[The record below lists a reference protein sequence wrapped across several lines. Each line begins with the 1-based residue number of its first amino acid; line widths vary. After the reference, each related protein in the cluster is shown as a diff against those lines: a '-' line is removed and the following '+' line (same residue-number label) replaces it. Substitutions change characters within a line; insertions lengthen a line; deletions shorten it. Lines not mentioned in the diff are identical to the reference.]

1 MADYRQEQPDNAQQ
15 PPQQEERT
23 PGRGG
28 LFLRRLGTLLVT
40 ALIVLGIVAVSMMG
54 DGKALDRVRRWLN
67 YGSVAEEDRYTFAA
81 DANNRYG
88 QIGEYLVVLSQNYI
102 QFLEDSGTAYRTVEE
117 LGLSQPALDT
127 GGGLA
132 VAYDVGGQNLFVVS
146 PEETRLELSLPEG
159 YGYISARLND
169 SGWLA
174 VTSEKSGYRGAV
186 TVYNDT
192 QELVYEVDLSS
203 QFVVDACVTDDCRSV
218 VVVTYGEENGAFC
231 TQLTWYDLTE
241 EEPAQVASLANH
253 VGFDLGQAGEVY
265 VSVSDSEVAFVGGS
279 GGVVGGYSFG
289 GQYLQDYAFGDDFTA
304 LFLTRYQA
312 GSIGTIVLLDSQGN
326 LLGAMD
332 ISDEILDIDA
342 AGDYLAVLQSNALVL
357 YHRDLTEY
365 SSLEDTDYASHVLM
379 DGDGSAVVIGGNE
392 AWRYLP

>member
-132 VAYDVGGQNLFVVS
+132 VAYHVGGQNLFGVS
-146 PEETRLELSLPEG
+146 PGETRLELSLPEG

-186 TVYNDT
+186 TVYDDT

-241 EEPAQVASLANH
+241 EEPAQVASLTNH

-332 ISDEILDIDA
+332 ISDEIMDIDA

>member
-54 DGKALDRVRRWLN
+54 DGKTLDRVRRWLN

-132 VAYDVGGQNLFVVS
+132 VAYDGGGQNLFVVS

-174 VTSEKSGYRGAV
+174 VTAEKSGYRGAV

-203 QFVVDACVTDDCRSV
+203 QFVIDACVTDDCRSV

-241 EEPAQVASLANH
+241 EEPAQVASLTNH

-379 DGDGSAVVIGGNE
+379 GGDGSAVVIGGNE

>member
-54 DGKALDRVRRWLN
+54 DGKTLDRVRRWLN

-186 TVYNDT
+186 TVYDDT

-241 EEPAQVASLANH
+241 EEPAQVASLTNH

-265 VSVSDSEVAFVGGS
+265 VDRKSVV
-279 GGVVGGYSFG
+279 
-289 GQYLQDYAFGDDFTA
+289 
-304 LFLTRYQA
+304 
-312 GSIGTIVLLDSQGN
+312 
-326 LLGAMD
+326 
-332 ISDEILDIDA
+332 
-342 AGDYLAVLQSNALVL
+342 
-357 YHRDLTEY
+357 
-365 SSLEDTDYASHVLM
+365 
-379 DGDGSAVVIGGNE
+379 
-392 AWRYLP
+392 

>member
-54 DGKALDRVRRWLN
+54 DGKTLDRVRRWLN

-132 VAYDVGGQNLFVVS
+132 VAYDGGGQNLFVVS

-174 VTSEKSGYRGAV
+174 VTAEKSGYRGAV

-203 QFVVDACVTDDCRSV
+203 QFVIDACVTDDCRSV

-241 EEPAQVASLANH
+241 EEPAQVASLTNH

>member
-1 MADYRQEQPDNAQQ
+1 M
-15 PPQQEERT
+15 
-23 PGRGG
+23 
-28 LFLRRLGTLLVT
+28 
-40 ALIVLGIVAVSMMG
+40 
-54 DGKALDRVRRWLN
+54 
-67 YGSVAEEDRYTFAA
+67 
-81 DANNRYG
+81 
-88 QIGEYLVVLSQNYI
+88 
-102 QFLEDSGTAYRTVEE
+102 
-117 LGLSQPALDT
+117 
-127 GGGLA
+127 
-132 VAYDVGGQNLFVVS
+132 
-146 PEETRLELSLPEG
+146 
-159 YGYISARLND
+159 
-169 SGWLA
+169 A

-186 TVYNDT
+186 TVYDDT

-241 EEPAQVASLANH
+241 EEPAQVASLTNH